1 MEKEPPVIIEKCKK
15 QVVPPEILALFP
27 GTYIKEEDE
36 SEE

>member
-1 MEKEPPVIIEKCKK
+1 MEKEPPVKK